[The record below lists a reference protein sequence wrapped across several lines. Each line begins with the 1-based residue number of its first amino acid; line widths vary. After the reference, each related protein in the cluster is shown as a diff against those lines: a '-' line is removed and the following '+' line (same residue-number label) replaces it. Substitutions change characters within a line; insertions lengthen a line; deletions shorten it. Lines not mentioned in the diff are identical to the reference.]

1 MIRVTHRFKCE
12 TPSRFALLQISD
24 KKPLKF
30 FVAVVVVGNAV
41 VVGNVVNV
49 VVAIVDVF
57 FVVNTDEMESF
68 ILNFEP

>member
-1 MIRVTHRFKCE
+1 VIRVTHRFKCE

-24 KKPLKF
+24 KMPLKF

-49 VVAIVDVF
+49 VGAIVDVF
-57 FVVNTDEMESF
+57 CQ
-68 ILNFEP
+68 